1 MDITIALPGVK
12 LGFVEADEVRV
23 APTGVRL
30 NEEMQRVCDR
40 LRGSLTV
47 DAVAALDSIRAV
59 RAMFRAW
66 EMDPARYRPSSE
78 ALLRRVVQGKG
89 LYRVSNVV
97 DLNNLG
103 SIETGWPFGNYDRD
117 KISPPVQFRAGNS
130 GEKYERIGKQAWHV
144 DGRPVLADAQGP
156 FGSPI
161 SDSTRTMITE
171 ATINVLMVIFAPLP
185 ADAQTLERAL
195 ADMAARLE
203 RYAGARA
210 VRTGILL
217 PAGTAEG

>member
-1 MDITIALPGVK
+1 VEIVIALPGVM
-12 LGFVEADEVRV
+12 LGFVEADDVRV
-23 APTGVRL
+23 APTGVTL
-30 NEEMQRVCDR
+30 NDEMQRVCER
-40 LRGSLTV
+40 LRSSLTV
-47 DAVAALDSIRAV
+47 EAVASLDSIRTV

-78 ALLRRVVQGKG
+78 ALLRRVVRGKG

-117 KISPPVQFRAGNS
+117 KISPPVEFRAGNS
-130 GEKYERIGKQAWHV
+130 GEKYERIGKEAWHV
-144 DGRPVLADAQGP
+144 DGRPVLADALGP

-171 ATINVLMVIFAPLP
+171 ATRNVLMVIFAPLP
-185 ADAQTLERAL
+185 ADALELERAL
-195 ADMAARLE
+195 AEMAARLE
-203 RYAGARA
+203 RYAGARS

-217 PAGTAEG
+217 PAEPAEV